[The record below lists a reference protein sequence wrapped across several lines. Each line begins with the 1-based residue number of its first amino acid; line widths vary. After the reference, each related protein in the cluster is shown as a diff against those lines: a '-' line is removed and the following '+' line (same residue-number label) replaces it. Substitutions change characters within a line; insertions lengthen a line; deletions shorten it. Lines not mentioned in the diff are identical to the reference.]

1 MSAPDS
7 TANSKPTIAELRA
20 RSQPPGLLDRRSGEH
35 WAGILYLRTFS
46 PYLTRLLLPTGIS
59 PNAITG
65 LMILTGLAGAVV
77 VALVAGIVGAIV
89 SALLVQLYLLL
100 DCVDG
105 EVARWT
111 GNTSTAGIYLDR
123 VGHYL
128 CEAALLAAL
137 GFRGSELHADGWA
150 VLGLTA
156 ALGAVLIKAETDLV
170 DVARARDHKE
180 AVQDTASV
188 PRTGGMALARQVA
201 MLFRFHRLI
210 LAVELSLLIVVAAVI
225 DAVRGD
231 LVATHVLIVVTVV
244 VAAAQ
249 LVAHLV
255 SVLTSSRL
263 R

>member
-1 MSAPDS
+1 MSVPDS
-7 TANSKPTIAELRA
+7 TTRSTPTIAELRA
-20 RSQPPGLLDRRSGEH
+20 RTQPPGLLDRRSGEH
-35 WAGILYLRTFS
+35 WAGVLYLRKFS
-46 PYLTRLLLPTGIS
+46 PYVTRLFLPTGIS

-65 LMILTGLAGAVV
+65 LMILTGLASAVV
-77 VALVAGIVGAIV
+77 VALVGGIVGAIV
-89 SALLVQLYLLL
+89 AALLVQLYMLL

-123 VGHYL
+123 VGHYV
-128 CEAALLAAL
+128 CEAALLAGL
-137 GFRGSELHADGWA
+137 GFRGSELHANGWA

-170 DVARARDHKE
+170 DVARARDSKE
-180 AVQDTASV
+180 AVQDAASV
-188 PRTGGMALARQVA
+188 PRTGTMALARQVA

-225 DAVRGD
+225 DAVRDD
-231 LVATHVLIVVTVV
+231 LLATHVLIVVTVV
-244 VAAAQ
+244 VAGAQ
-249 LVAHLV
+249 LVLHLV

>member
-1 MSAPDS
+1 MSAHDS
-7 TANSKPTIAELRA
+7 TASSKPTIAELRA
-20 RSQPPGLLDRRSGEH
+20 RTQPPGLLDRRSGEH
-35 WAGILYLRTFS
+35 WAGLLYLRRFS
-46 PYLTRLLLPTGIS
+46 PYLTRAVLPTGIS
-59 PNAITG
+59 PNALTG
-65 LMILTGLAGAVV
+65 LMIVTGLAGAAV
-77 VALVAGIVGAIV
+77 VALVGGIIGAIV
-89 SALLVQLYLLL
+89 AALLIQLYMLL

-128 CEAALLAAL
+128 CEAALLVGL
-137 GFRGSELHADGWA
+137 GFRGSNLHANGWA
-150 VLGLTA
+150 VLGLAA

-188 PRTGGMALARQVA
+188 PRGGAMALARQFA

-210 LAVELSLLIVVAAVI
+210 LAVELSLLIIVAAIV
-225 DAVRGD
+225 DALRDD
-231 LVATHVLIVVTVV
+231 LAATHVLIVVAVA
-244 VAAAQ
+244 VAAVQ
-249 LVAHLV
+249 LVLHLV